1 MPSKEDIEKVHDL
14 MYEQVNGLPFR
25 NVTCIT
31 THCMSE
37 VGACLVDSVCRDNF
51 QCAGACGDNSTCTFM
66 CSESYKSK
74 AQDSL
79 MYCMFQGHN
88 CLTLPEPQPIDNATC
103 RNPASAVVGELE

>member
-1 MPSKEDIEKVHDL
+1 MPSKEDIARVHDL
-14 MYEQVNGLPFR
+14 MYEQVNALPFR